1 MRPIP
6 LALATLLL
14 GATAPAAGAD
24 WGDARKAFRDAQRSE
39 DWNARK
45 TAYLAILD
53 HDGAD
58 AVAEVT
64 AALWRETNA
73 AVQVAAMQ
81 TLGRFVTPAARTA
94 LDEATRDAKG
104 VRKHMLLC
112 VLADAKTDVGR
123 GAILDA
129 LGTGDGPALAL
140 SAVAAGKRGI
150 AEAVPRLLE
159 LLAHK
164 DWQVRAAAARGLLPL
179 AGGIPAD
186 ARPKVLDAME
196 AAKGRERADLAAL
209 LAKLHG
215 KDLGIDV
222 AAWRRLAG
230 GESVVEPAVLLPT
243 WVATLPVHGRRVV
256 LVLDHS
262 NTTDNPHPFTDRT
275 RLQALCKV
283 PGARDVPW
291 FNLRTNAQ
299 FIAAHAKRL
308 VSDLPAGTS
317 LGLVTVGGKKVDV
330 GLVALKPANPGAK
343 AAVVREIDDMKPETG
358 MDLLAA
364 MQAALDAGGR
374 EPAAWTNGPDEIVL
388 LACGT
393 PWLAEVTEPAV
404 VGAAVGLR
412 ARLRCVPIIAVGVG
426 AHPQE
431 MMRVMADLSGGRYLS
446 LHE

>member
-1 MRPIP
+1 MRRTP
-6 LALATLLL
+6 LVLAVLLL
-14 GATAPAAGAD
+14 AATVPAEAAD
-24 WGDARKAFRDAQRSE
+24 WAEARKTFRDAQRSE
-39 DWNARK
+39 DWSARK

-64 AALWRETNA
+64 AALWKETNA
-73 AVQVAAMQ
+73 GVQVAAMQ
-81 TLGRFVTPAARTA
+81 TLGRFVTPAARAA
-94 LDEATRDAKG
+94 LDQATKDAKG

-112 VLADAKTDVGR
+112 VLADAKSDVGR
-123 GAILDA
+123 GAILESLQA
-129 LGTGDGPALAL
+129 PEGPTIALA
-140 SAVAAGKRGI
+140 AVAAGKRGI
-150 AEAVPRLLE
+150 AEAVPRLVE

-164 DWQVRAAAARGLLPL
+164 DWQVRAAAARGLVPL
-179 AGGIPAD
+179 AASIPAD

-196 AAKGRERADLAAL
+196 AAKGRERADIAEL
-209 LAKLHG
+209 LKKLHG
-215 KDLGIDV
+215 KDLGIDL
-222 AAWRRLAG
+222 AAWRKLAA
-230 GESVVEPAVLLPT
+230 GEAVTEASVLLPT

-262 NTTDNPHPFTDRT
+262 NTTDNPLPFTDRN

-308 VSDLPAGTS
+308 LSDLPAGTS
-317 LGLVTVGGKKVDV
+317 VGLVTVGGKKVDT

-343 AAVVREIDDMKPETG
+343 AAITREIDDMKPETG
-358 MDLLAA
+358 LDLLTA
-364 MQAALDAGGR
+364 MGAALDAGGK

-388 LACGT
+388 LLCGT

-412 ARLRCVPIIAVGVG
+412 ARLRCVPILAIGVG
-426 AHPQE
+426 PHPHE
-431 MMRVMADLSGGRYLS
+431 MLRAMAELSGGRYLS
-446 LHE
+446 LAE